1 MFERYKDR
9 YGRGWATKEQL
20 QRLVNLRLL
29 TEEEY
34 NLIVAD

>member
-9 YGRGWATKEQL
+9 YEKGWATEEQL
-20 QRLVNLRLL
+20 QRLVILKVL

-34 NLIVAD
+34 NLIVAS

>member
-9 YGRGWATKEQL
+9 YEKGWATKGQL
-20 QRLVNLRLL
+20 QRLVNLGLL

-34 NLIVAD
+34 DLILAD

>member
-9 YGRGWATKEQL
+9 YEKGWATKEQL
-20 QRLVNLRLL
+20 QRLVNLGLL